1 MSTSDEHQTSATT
14 GAAPHR
20 FGEGAVSGASVIL
33 IAKVFGLA
41 VSFGTIAIVARKL
54 TPEDYGVVAMV
65 TSITALFLVFSDF
78 GLTLVTVQRPKIT
91 QAQLSTLFWVNVAF
105 GTLLGLLTAGLG
117 PVLAWFYDDPRL
129 LPITLLLASMFP
141 VLSLGL
147 QHQALLKRNMKFIR
161 LSLVRLSG
169 TTAGAIVSITLAL
182 CGFGYWALV
191 WQLIGYVIVQTVCSF
206 LAWRWL
212 PGRPSRCEDL
222 RSMLGFGGYLSAH
235 GLVGYL
241 ASNVDKVLLGRFCGP
256 AALGLYAN
264 AFNVM
269 TRPITLAA
277 HSVGEAA
284 IPAMSRSA
292 TTPDGMTSV
301 YLRTFSL
308 TCLLGLPAC
317 VVGILWADDVVLT
330 LFGVQWTGAIVI
342 LRILFIA
349 AIPRL
354 LVASTGWVYIA
365 SGKPRRMLIWQLI
378 WSPLVIAAF
387 AVGLQYGAQGVATGL
402 AIAHWIAF
410 IPGFVYCFRDTPFRA
425 EHVWRPALA
434 PMIAAAVAAS
444 AALVAQ
450 RIVLENMTPGALRLV
465 VRTVAFTAIY
475 TPLVV
480 RFVPVAGEAYDR
492 IAKRLGWA
500 RNRSKV
506 AATSDAPS
514 PNTQEVP

>member
-1 MSTSDEHQTSATT
+1 LSTSDENQRSTTTS
-14 GAAPHR
+14 PVPRR

-33 IAKVFGLA
+33 IAKVLGLA

-54 TPEDYGVVAMV
+54 TPADYGVVAMV

-78 GLTLVTVQRPKIT
+78 GLTLVTVQRPTVT

-105 GTLLGLLTAGLG
+105 GMLLGLLTAGMG
-117 PVLAWFYDDPRL
+117 PVLVWFYDDPRL
-129 LPITLLLASMFP
+129 LSITLLLALMFP
-141 VLSLGL
+141 ILSLGL
-147 QHQALLKRNMKFIR
+147 QHQALLKRNLKFIR
-161 LSLVRLSG
+161 LSFVRLSG
-169 TTAGAIVSITLAL
+169 TAGGAIVSIVLAL

-206 LAWRWL
+206 LALRWL

-222 RSMLGFGGYLSAH
+222 RSMLGFGGYLSVH

-241 ASNVDKVLLGRFCGP
+241 AGNIDKVLLGRCWGP
-256 AALGLYAN
+256 AVLGLYAN
-264 AFNVM
+264 AFNLM

-292 TTPDGMTSV
+292 TTPGGMTPT
-301 YLRTFSL
+301 YQRTFSL

-330 LFGVQWTGAIVI
+330 LFGAQWTEAIVI

-349 AIPRL
+349 AIPRML
-354 LVASTGWVYIA
+354 IASTGWIYIA
-365 SGKPRRMLIWQLI
+365 CGKPRRMLIWELS

-387 AVGLQYGAQGVATGL
+387 VVGLPYGAQGVATGL

-410 IPGFVYCFRDTPFRA
+410 VPGFAYCFRDTPFRA
-425 EHVWRPALA
+425 EHVWRSALA
-434 PMIAAAVAAS
+434 PLIVALVAAS
-444 AALVAQ
+444 AAIVVQ
-450 RIVLENMTPGALRLV
+450 DIVLPAIQPGVLRLV
-465 VRTVAFTAIY
+465 VRTVVFTVIL
-475 TPLVV
+475 TPLVI
-480 RFVPVAGEAYDR
+480 RFVPVAGEAYGR
-492 IAKRLGWA
+492 IAGRL
-500 RNRSKV
+500 RRSPNGPKV
-506 AATSDAPS
+506 AATSDAAS
-514 PNTQEVP
+514 PHTPEVP